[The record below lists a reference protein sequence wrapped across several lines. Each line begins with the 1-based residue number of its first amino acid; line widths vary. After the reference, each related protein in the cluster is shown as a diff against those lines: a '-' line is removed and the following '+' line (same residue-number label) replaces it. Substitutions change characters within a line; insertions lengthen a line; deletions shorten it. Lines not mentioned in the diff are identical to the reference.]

1 MHMRRRTREPV
12 KMRLLETLATTD
24 RLAGVFSNEAVIGAM
39 LRFEVA
45 LARAEARAGV
55 IPQAAADAIAT
66 AADKALFDFP
76 AIARDAR
83 SSGTLAIPFV
93 DSLRDR
99 VRVVDASAATFVHW
113 GATSQDVVDTAL
125 VLCLTD
131 ARAVLA
137 EDHDRLR
144 AALKRLSA
152 AHAGTVM
159 LARTLLQPAPPT
171 TFGLKA
177 AGWYGAVSRTGVR
190 LLATFEKAHQLQF
203 GGASG
208 TLAALGTD
216 GARVATELA
225 RELGLRLPEAPWHAH
240 RDRFGALVVA
250 CGVYTATL
258 GKMARDISLLMQ
270 FEVAEAFE
278 PGGGSSSM
286 AHKRNPARCA
296 AALAAATRMP
306 GLAADFLAG
315 MVQEH
320 ERGLGGWHAEA
331 VTIASVVQTAGAALA
346 AMADVAGTLTV
357 DADRMRANIDA
368 THGVVFAERASML
381 LGRALGRDAA
391 SRIVKKAMETARR
404 ESRSFTD
411 VLEDDGEVR
420 KALSREEISSL
431 GSPDAYLGSAEQ
443 FRKRLLE

>member
-1 MHMRRRTREPV
+1 
-12 KMRLLETLATTD
+12 MRLLESLATTD
-24 RLAGVFSNEAVIGAM
+24 RLAEVFSDEAVIGAM

-45 LARAEARAGV
+45 LANAEAQSGV
-55 IPQAAADAIAT
+55 IPQTAADAIAT
-66 AADKALFDFP
+66 AGRKALFDID

-83 SSGTLAIPFV
+83 SSGTLANPFV

-125 VLCLTD
+125 VLCLTQ

-144 AALKRLSA
+144 TALKRLSA
-152 AHAGTVM
+152 SHATSVM

-177 AGWYGAVSRTGVR
+177 SGWYGAVSRTGVR

-208 TLAALGTD
+208 TLAALGSD

-240 RDRFGALVVA
+240 RDRFGALVSA
-250 CGVYTATL
+250 CGVYTACL

-270 FEVAEAFE
+270 FEVAEASE
-278 PGGGSSSM
+278 PGGGSSTM
-286 AHKRNPARCA
+286 PHKRNPARCA

-306 GLAADFLAG
+306 GLVADFLAG
-315 MVQEH
+315 MLQEH

-331 VTIASVVQTAGAALA
+331 LTVASVVQTAGAALS

-357 DADRMRANIDA
+357 DPDRMRANLQA
-368 THGVVFAERASML
+368 TGGLVFAERASML
-381 LGRALGRDAA
+381 LGRALGREAA
-391 SRIVKKAMETARR
+391 SQIVTRAMETARR
-404 ESRSFTD
+404 ESRRFTD
-411 VLEDDGEVR
+411 VLAADSEV
-420 KALSREEISSL
+420 KNALSRDEIASL
-431 GSPDAYLGSAEQ
+431 GTPEAYLGSAEQ

>member
-1 MHMRRRTREPV
+1 MTLH
-12 KMRLLETLATTD
+12 LLESLATTE
-24 RLAGVFSNEAVIGAM
+24 RLAGAFSDEAVIGAM
-39 LRFEVA
+39 LQFEVA

-55 IPQAAADAIAT
+55 IPQTAADAIAT
-66 AADKALFDFP
+66 AADKALFD
-76 AIARDAR
+76 ADALARDAR
-83 SSGTLAIPFV
+83 RSGTLAIPFV

-99 VRVVDASAATFVHW
+99 VRVVDAPAATFVHW

-125 VLCLTD
+125 VLCLTQ
-131 ARAVLA
+131 ARAVLS

-144 AALKRLSA
+144 TALKRLSS
-152 AHAGTVM
+152 AHGNSVM

-208 TLAALGTD
+208 TLAALGDD
-216 GARVATELA
+216 GIRVATELA
-225 RELGLRLPEAPWHAH
+225 RELGLRLPEAPWHTH
-240 RDRFGALVVA
+240 RDRFGALVCA
-250 CGVYTATL
+250 CGVYTACL
-258 GKMARDISLLMQ
+258 GKMARDVSLLMQ

-278 PGGGSSSM
+278 PGGGSSTM
-286 AHKRNPARCA
+286 PHKRNPARCA

-306 GLAADFLAG
+306 GLVADFLGG
-315 MVQEH
+315 MLQEH

-331 VTIASVVQTAGAALA
+331 VTMASVVQTAGAALA
-346 AMADVAGTLTV
+346 AMGDIAGTLAV
-357 DADRMRANIDA
+357 DSERMRANIDS
-368 THGVVFAERASML
+368 THGIVFAERASML

-391 SRIVKKAMETARR
+391 SRIVTNTMEMARR

-411 VLEDDGEVR
+411 VLAGDPDVR
-420 KALSREEISSL
+420 RALSRDELSSL
-431 GSPDAYLGSAEQ
+431 ASPEAYLGSAES